1 MVVGCRQSLTLA
13 AETRDATPSFSDP
26 RFRRL
31 VRGEMDSLADAQLVA
46 NIAHHLGGLSVT
58 PGSAP
63 IPIGSCAKGE
73 ARVRERH
80 DRRSA
85 EAAKC
90 AAGRSASGT
99 VPALMGSRDVLMAA
113 FEAHLPGLHPRHC
126 GGAASHARAGPRCR
140 RPENRGGRG
149 DAFNAPLPG
158 QTSQCDPR
166 SRITD
171 PAAEV
176 RRIGTKA
183 SSSKR

>member
-13 AETRDATPSFSDP
+13 AETRDAIPSFSDP

-90 AAGRSASGT
+90 ATGRSASGT
-99 VPALMGSRDVLMAA
+99 APALMGSRDVLV
-113 FEAHLPGLHPRHC
+113 
-126 GGAASHARAGPRCR
+126 AGYTLR
-140 RPENRGGRG
+140 
-149 DAFNAPLPG
+149 
-158 QTSQCDPR
+158 CDPR
-166 SRITD
+166 SRVVAVP
-171 PAAEV
+171 PATVSPPARSHSDSPPIRRSAPGAPGLPVGPLGSGKAV
-176 RRIGTKA
+176 RG
-183 SSSKR
+183 SSHFG